1 MKKEDVGYFRFR
13 KKIDFIGCEN
23 LNRKNINK
31 NKIE

>member
-1 MKKEDVGYFRFR
+1 MLDTSVFE